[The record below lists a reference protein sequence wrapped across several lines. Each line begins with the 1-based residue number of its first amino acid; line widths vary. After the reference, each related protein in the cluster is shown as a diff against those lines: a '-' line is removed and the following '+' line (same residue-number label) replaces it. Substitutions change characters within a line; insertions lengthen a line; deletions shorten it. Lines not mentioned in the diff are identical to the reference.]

1 MKTKKKMKTKMF
13 LGVLLSL
20 ALVLGL
26 LPALLPG
33 MNLTAK
39 AAATPTYKIV
49 VTSLSS
55 NKTYSENI
63 ELPQT
68 FTAASL
74 WSYMNFPSGYS
85 VTSISKESGDDIV
98 SIDGTSVTVN
108 GAGTV
113 DLNLNFGNGFGRI
126 GFKVTKNITASAT
139 GYDGSYDG
147 NDHGISVSDD
157 AA

>member
-1 MKTKKKMKTKMF
+1 MKMKKKMKTKMF

-33 MNLTAK
+33 MNLTAY

-49 VTSLSS
+49 VTSPSF
-55 NKTYSENI
+55 NRTYSENI

-68 FTAASL
+68 FTGAWL
-74 WSYMNFPSGYS
+74 LSYMNFPS
-85 VTSISKESGDDIV
+85 VTVNSISEAGGDDIV

-113 DLNLNFGNGFGRI
+113 NLNLNFSGGFGI
-126 GFKVTKNITASAT
+126 MG
-139 GYDGSYDG
+139 
-147 NDHGISVSDD
+147 
-157 AA
+157 

>member
-1 MKTKKKMKTKMF
+1 MKTKTKMF
-13 LGVLLSL
+13 LSVLLSL

-74 WSYMNFPSGYS
+74 WSYMNFDAHSSLIISGYLFVQS
-85 VTSISKESGDDIV
+85 DKSFKGYISFTELS
-98 SIDGTSVTVN
+98 
-108 GAGTV
+108 
-113 DLNLNFGNGFGRI
+113 
-126 GFKVTKNITASAT
+126 
-139 GYDGSYDG
+139 
-147 NDHGISVSDD
+147 
-157 AA
+157 